1 MNLRPG
7 KLPIAA
13 GIVLITASLSLGSSV
28 PAKKAPAKKPSV
40 KHSTAS
46 SKTHKTSRYASK
58 KSRKPRGQQAI
69 DGERTRE
76 IQEALVREHYLNGE
90 PSGKWD
96 DATQG
101 ALRRYQADQGWQSKS
116 VPDSRALIR
125 LGLGPDHEHL
135 LNPETA
141 MTMSMAPQFKRTS
154 QTVSG
159 PAAYRPQTSQN
170 RASMVRAVSSSSSSS
185 PSSPSAS
192 SSSSS
197 VSLVLPDKNAAAPV
211 STAPDLSPSR

>member
-1 MNLRPG
+1 
-7 KLPIAA
+7 
-13 GIVLITASLSLGSSV
+13 VLITASLSFGSSV
-28 PAKKAPAKKPSV
+28 PAKKTPAKKPPV
-40 KHSTAS
+40 KHSGSS
-46 SKTHKTSRYASK
+46 SKTHTTSRYASK

-154 QTVSG
+154 QTVSA

-170 RASMVRAVSSSSSSS
+170 RASLVRSA
-185 PSSPSAS
+185 SSPSAS
-192 SSSSS
+192 SSSASSS
-197 VSLVLPDKNAAAPV
+197 VSSSSSQAPLAVPDKNAAAPLG
-211 STAPDLSPSR
+211 TAPDLSPSR

>member
-1 MNLRPG
+1 
-7 KLPIAA
+7 LPIAA

-28 PAKKAPAKKPSV
+28 PAKKTPAKKPSV

-154 QTVSG
+154 QTVSV
-159 PAAYRPQTSQN
+159 PAYRPQTQN
-170 RASMVRAVSSSSSSS
+170 RASMVRAASSSSSS

-192 SSSSS
+192 SA
-197 VSLVLPDKNAAAPV
+197 SLALPDKNAAAPV

>member
-28 PAKKAPAKKPSV
+28 PAKKTPAKKPSV
-40 KHSTAS
+40 KHSTSS
-46 SKTHKTSRYASK
+46 SKMHKTSRYASK

-154 QTVSG
+154 QTVSA

-170 RASMVRAVSSSSSSS
+170 RASMVRAA
-185 PSSPSAS
+185 SSPSAS
-192 SSSSS
+192 SSQTPLA
-197 VSLVLPDKNAAAPV
+197 VPDKNAAAPV
-211 STAPDLSPSR
+211 SSAPDLSPSR